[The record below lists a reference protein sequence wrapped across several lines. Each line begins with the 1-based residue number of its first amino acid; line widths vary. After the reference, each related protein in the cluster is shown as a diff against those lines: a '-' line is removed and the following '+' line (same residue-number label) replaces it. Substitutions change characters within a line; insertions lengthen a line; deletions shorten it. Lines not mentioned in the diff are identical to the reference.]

1 MPAGRTRHHTGE
13 MTQLP
18 VLTRAQPKL
27 PVGHHR
33 LQRVDGKALVRF
45 GPHGIRDLEQ
55 AAPARLLFPR
65 AADPGFTLAVTVTTT
80 GGLTGGDRMSL
91 EIILDRDACATIVP
105 QAAEKLYRTVPGEIP
120 TQIETR
126 ITLGSGSC
134 CEWVAHEAILFD
146 RSRLRRTLHIDLAG
160 DARVL
165 AMEMLVFGRGAMGET
180 FREGFVHDGWS
191 IRRDGRL
198 IWADALHLEGEFR
211 TAADSR
217 FGFDGATAT
226 LTLVHAGPDA
236 EDHLE
241 LARGLAGPGGGATA
255 FDGLLI
261 LRLAGADPHEVRTSG
276 LKATEA
282 LRQAIFGL
290 APTLPSLCYC

>member
-1 MPAGRTRHHTGE
+1 
-13 MTQLP
+13 MTQMS
-18 VLTRAQPKL
+18 VLTRAEPAL
-27 PVGHHR
+27 PVSPSR
-33 LQRVDGKALVRF
+33 LQRVNGKAMVRF

-65 AADPGFTLAVTVTTT
+65 GADPKFTLAVTVTTT

-91 EIILDRDACATIVP
+91 DIVVDPGACATIVP
-105 QAAEKLYRTVPGEIP
+105 QAAEKLYRALPGEAA
-120 TQIETR
+120 TYIETR
-126 ITLGSGSC
+126 IALAPASC
-134 CEWVAHEAILFD
+134 CEWIAHEAILFD
-146 RSRLRRTLHIDLAG
+146 RSRLRRTLRIDLAD

-180 FREGFVHDGWS
+180 FNEGFVHDAWS

-198 IWADALHLEGEFR
+198 IWADALHLEGDFR
-211 TAADSR
+211 AAADSR

-236 EDHLE
+236 EVHLE
-241 LARGLAGPGGGATA
+241 LARSLAGAQGGATA

-261 LRLAGADPHEVRTSG
+261 LRLAGADSHEVRKSG
-276 LKATEA
+276 LRATEA

-290 APTLPSLCYC
+290 SPALPSLCYC